1 MSSYKSSFLN
11 EAVARGFF
19 YQSTNLEAMDEYLT
33 VPGRSGYVGI
43 DATADC
49 LHVGHFIPIALMRLF
64 QRHGHRPIILVGGGT
79 TKVGDPSFRNTTRP
93 ILTDEQIADNIIGIK
108 KCLTP
113 FLKFGNG
120 TENGGNDAKIV
131 NNADWLDKL
140 EYLSFLREVGKFF
153 SVNRMIS
160 FDSVKTKLD
169 ANNSLSFLEFNYMVM
184 QGYDFLH
191 LLKHEG
197 CRIQFGGQD
206 QWGNICCGVDLIK
219 KKLGDE
225 AFGFTNPLL
234 LTSDGKKMGKTANG
248 AVWLRSERFPVY
260 DFWQYWRNVNDA
272 DVIKLMYLFTDLD
285 VAKIK
290 RMEEVIAGEKSS
302 EINELKVILA
312 DEITAIVH
320 GRDSLEEVHNSAA
333 KMFSKDASA
342 ADLSGVAGV
351 LKYELNDLAKTP
363 VDVLVESGLCA
374 SRGDAKRLIR
384 GGGVYIDDEP
394 INEDYAFKIEAFR
407 DGLMKLSSGKKK
419 HLLVV
424 LKI

>member
-19 YQSTNLEAMDEYLT
+19 YQSTNLEAIDEYLST
-33 VPGRSGYVGI
+33 PGRSGYVGF
-43 DATADC
+43 DATADS
-49 LHVGHFIPIALMRLF
+49 LHVGGFIPIGLMRLF
-64 QRHGHRPIILVGGGT
+64 QKHGHRPIILVGGGT

-93 ILTDEQIADNIIGIK
+93 ILTDEQIADNISGIK

-113 FLKFGNG
+113 FLRFGDG
-120 TENGGNDAKIV
+120 PSDAKMV
-131 NNADWLDKL
+131 NNADWLDEL
-140 EYLSFLREVGKFF
+140 AYLPFLREVGKFF

-184 QGYDFLH
+184 QGYDFMH
-191 LLKHEG
+191 LFKNEG

-219 KKLGDE
+219 KKLGE
-225 AFGFTNPLL
+225 EVFGFTNPLL

-248 AVWLRSERFPVY
+248 AVWLRSDRLSAY

-285 VAKIK
+285 LAEIR
-290 RMEEVIAGEKSS
+290 RMEDVVKGADCSG
-302 EINELKVILA
+302 INDLKVILA
-312 DEITAIVH
+312 DEITGLVH
-320 GRDSLEEVHNSAA
+320 GKGSLADIHNSAF
-333 KMFSKDASA
+333 KMFAKDLSA
-342 ADLSGVAGV
+342 ADLSSVSGIPRYTLSDFKKSV
-351 LKYELNDLAKTP
+351 
-363 VDVLVESGLCA
+363 VDVLVESGLCC

-384 GGGVYIDDEP
+384 GGGVYVDDEP
-394 INEDYAFKIEAFR
+394 IDEEYSFKIEAFK
-407 DGLMKLSSGKKK
+407 DGLLKLSCGQKR
-419 HLLVV
+419 HILVE